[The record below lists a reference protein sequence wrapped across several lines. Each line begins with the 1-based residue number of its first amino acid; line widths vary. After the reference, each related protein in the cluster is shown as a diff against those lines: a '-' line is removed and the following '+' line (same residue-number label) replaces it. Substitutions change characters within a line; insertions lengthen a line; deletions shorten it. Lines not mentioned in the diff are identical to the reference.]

1 MIQVASE
8 AMNQVFSPWQ
18 FRKLQV
24 EKEELVK
31 KTQRWYLLAYCII
44 AVAMLAVSPEVLKI
58 IGDKE
63 YWEGTTMIM
72 WVVYAMFLNFVYTL
86 YVNIEFFYK
95 KTALI
100 SLGTILAAVINIVL
114 NSLFLV
120 NVGYQFGAIST
131 VISYCAL
138 LVFHAVIVN
147 VVLKKKTVDNVFVF
161 FMVSLVYLET
171 LILNSFCSQLLP
183 RVILALAFE
192 VGFVI
197 VGIWIYRKHGKL
209 SVDEIR

>member
-1 MIQVASE
+1 MASE

-100 SLGTILAAVINIVL
+100 SLGTILVAVINIVL
-114 NSLFLV
+114 NSLFL
-120 NVGYQFGAIST
+120 
-131 VISYCAL
+131 
-138 LVFHAVIVN
+138 VN